1 MGKALGTWI
10 LLSLFGFVGWNY
22 AAPQFLNYA
31 GHHPLGLMTCAGIA
45 AVGMIGL
52 ILAGKNK

>member
-22 AAPQFLNYA
+22 AAPQFLAFA
-31 GHHPLGLMTCAGIA
+31 GRHPMGILPCFGIA
-45 AVGMIGL
+45 AMVMIGL
-52 ILAGKNK
+52 VLAGKNK

>member
-22 AAPQFLNYA
+22 AAPQFLQFA
-31 GHHPLGLMTCAGIA
+31 GRHPLHVMTCFGIA
-45 AVGMIGL
+45 AVCMIGL
-52 ILAGKNK
+52 ILSGKNK

>member
-10 LLSLFGFVGWNY
+10 LLSLFGFVGWNF
-22 AAPQFLNYA
+22 AVPRFLPWAGNHPQGILVC
-31 GHHPLGLMTCAGIA
+31 GGIA
-45 AVGMIGL
+45 AIGMIAL